1 MAGWREVLAMTI
13 KKKAIYKNMV
23 SSESPGHTVGF
34 FSPSVN
40 MDWFIVSTHIHLR
53 ITDVYQMI
61 ANR

>member
-34 FSPSVN
+34 FSSQCKHGLVHS
-40 MDWFIVSTHIHLR
+40 IYSHSL
-53 ITDVYQMI
+53 TDH
-61 ANR
+61 